1 MEFNIDSLSDKLKNI
16 SNELS
21 IEETNLKKLI
31 QKVSLKDDTKQSYD
45 VLYEILTDEEKH
57 YHITNEEY
65 KSFISGYSQEY
76 REMSDWYYGPE
87 LPYDIYCQLFYK
99 DTYLNDKKGIEKL
112 YSLFIFMTLFEYEM
126 NKYTNI
132 LI

>member
-1 MEFNIDSLSDKLKNI
+1 MKFNIDSLSDKLKNL
-16 SNELS
+16 SNELN
-21 IEETNLKKLI
+21 IEEKNLKKLI

-57 YHITNEEY
+57 YHLMNEEY

-87 LPYDIYCQLFYK
+87 LPYDIYCKLFYK

-126 NKYTNI
+126 NKYTNL